1 MTFKLR
7 PKALFKFLWR
17 LRRKSRP
24 NLWQFGLAVREVMA
38 ARMLLAMTGELSA
51 AEARRMVE
59 EKQLAV
65 VRAQL
70 AYTGAILSGEG
81 ASAPGAYFDVY
92 RRAVKSNRKRLSKRR
107 WLAARQSFRSL
118 RRCYRSLI
126 N

>member
-7 PKALFKFLWR
+7 PKALFKFLGR
-17 LRRKSRP
+17 LRRKSPP
-24 NLWQFGLAVREVMA
+24 NLWQFGRAVREVMA

-59 EKQLAV
+59 EKHLAV

-70 AYTGAILSGEG
+70 ACTGAILNGEA

-92 RRAVKSNRKRLSKRR
+92 QRAVKSNRKRLSKRR
-107 WLAARQSFRSL
+107 WLAARQSYRFL
-118 RRCYRSLI
+118 RRCYRLLI

>member
-17 LRRKSRP
+17 LRRKSRH

-65 VRAQL
+65 VRAQFG
-70 AYTGAILSGEG
+70 YTGAILSGEG
-81 ASAPGAYFDVY
+81 ASAWRLLRCLSARGEIESQAPQQTSLAS
-92 RRAVKSNRKRLSKRR
+92 RAP
-107 WLAARQSFRSL
+107 
-118 RRCYRSLI
+118 
-126 N
+126 